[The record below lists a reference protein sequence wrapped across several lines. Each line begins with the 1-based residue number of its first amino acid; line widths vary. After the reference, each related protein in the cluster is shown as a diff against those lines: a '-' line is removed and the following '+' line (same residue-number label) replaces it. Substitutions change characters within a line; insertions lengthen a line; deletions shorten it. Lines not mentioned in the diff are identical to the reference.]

1 MFNPQEALQTSHYAA
16 RVQTTSEQGRLD
28 IDEKNRSSVLPWR
41 GQFSPQLV
49 EYLIQR
55 NAQKEQPIADPFC
68 GSGTVLY
75 EAAAQGHD
83 AAGWDINPGAVALAQ
98 AAGITK
104 IKKSERTG
112 IVEDLDRLAANLKSR
127 LSDDD
132 SLLEAQQAV
141 EIFEESAANTVCPE
155 ILKAFMLSAFGD
167 KRELSH
173 KLLRKAEMALRKV
186 VVSAPEF
193 DGTITADVGDAR
205 WLPVKD
211 NAFDYMI
218 TSPPY
223 INVFN
228 YHQNYRPIV
237 EALGQKP
244 LAAARAEIGANR
256 KFRMN
261 RYITVAQYC
270 IDISKFFVEASRILR
285 PGRPMTIVLGRES
298 NVRGVSF
305 RNGELVAAIASE
317 GLGGEILEW
326 NERRFLNRFGKHIFE
341 DVLTIIPRPQEEN
354 VAEEIGR
361 LVGIEALRTALIG
374 APDDRKNEIEA
385 AIEAGRTVAPS
396 PNVLDEENGSS

>member
-1 MFNPQEALQTSHYAA
+1 MFNPQDALQTSNFSN
-16 RVQTTSEQGRLD
+16 RVQATPEQNRLD

-55 NAQKEQPIADPFC
+55 NAQAEQPIADPFC

-75 EAAAQGHD
+75 EAAAQGHSVS
-83 AAGWDINPGAVALAQ
+83 GWDINPGAVTLAQ
-98 AAGITK
+98 AAQITSMP
-104 IKKSERTG
+104 KSARAQVVKE
-112 IVEDLDRLAANLKSR
+112 LDCFSVQLKSH
-127 LSDDD
+127 LSDNGGVVAADK
-132 SLLEAQQAV
+132 AV
-141 EIFEESAANTVCPE
+141 EIFEEKSDTDRNAA
-155 ILKAFMLSAFGD
+155 ILKAFLLSAFGD
-167 KRELSH
+167 KRELTDKSL
-173 KLLRKAEMALRKV
+173 KKAETAIKKL
-186 VVSAPEF
+186 VVSSPEF
-193 DGTITADVGDAR
+193 EGAVSAQVGDAR
-205 WLPVKD
+205 WLPVD
-211 NAFDYMI
+211 DEAFDYLI

-237 EALGQKP
+237 EALGHRP
-244 LAAARAEIGANR
+244 LSAARAEIGANR

-270 IDISKFFVEASRILR
+270 IDISKFFIEAARILR
-285 PGRPMTIVLGRES
+285 ANRPMTIVLGRES

-341 DVLTIIPRPQEEN
+341 DVLTIIPQ
-354 VAEEIGR
+354 VQGQQFAEEVGR
-361 LVGIEALRTALIG
+361 LVGLEALRSALEG
-374 APDDRKNEIEA
+374 APDERKEEIEA
-385 AIEAGRTVAPS
+385 AIEAGRTVSPS
-396 PNVLDEENGSS
+396 PNVSEEN